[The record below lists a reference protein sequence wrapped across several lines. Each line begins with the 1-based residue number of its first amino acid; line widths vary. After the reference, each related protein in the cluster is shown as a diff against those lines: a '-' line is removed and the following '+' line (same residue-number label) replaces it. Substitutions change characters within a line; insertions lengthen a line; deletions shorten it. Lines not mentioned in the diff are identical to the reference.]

1 MDSRELARAM
11 VGATPSASL
20 ASIDERLRRNQ
31 TAQTNLSR
39 MRRVMAAVG
48 ATDAMH
54 VYQKSE
60 GGAYAPAAW
69 IDEGLLPCSER
80 DLRVLNIVRGDD
92 HLGAFSCGDVL
103 VCTKNQGNTDEDEIE
118 RFMPGINGDVGI
130 VNNPSSGITVTEA
143 HEIVA
148 TGKDMRHAHATTVHK
163 S

>member
-80 DLRVLNIVRGDD
+80 DLR
-92 HLGAFSCGDVL
+92 CGVWNMYSTLLLIARLPAMARSVPAEALDFYREA
-103 VCTKNQGNTDEDEIE
+103 CGSPE
-118 RFMPGINGDVGI
+118 GWNGDVFTRVVRDVGR
-130 VNNPSSGITVTEA
+130 SRGGRA
-143 HEIVA
+143 HRFR
-148 TGKDMRHAHATTVHK
+148 GSRLRSDG

>member
-1 MDSRELARAM
+1 MRPPGGRA
-11 VGATPSASL
+11 SANAVL
-20 ASIDERLRRNQ
+20 RASVS
-31 TAQTNLSR
+31 TAAHDAAHFPTQEQSLSR
-39 MRRVMAAVG
+39 ASAVL
-48 ATDAMH
+48 
-54 VYQKSE
+54 SN
-60 GGAYAPAAW
+60 
-69 IDEGLLPCSER
+69 
-80 DLRVLNIVRGDD
+80 RVLNIVRGDD